1 MISNVV
7 IDDDEEYNNEEEDN
21 QYESEEND
29 DDVNEETQNNDNN
42 NNNQNEEETK
52 KDPYAH
58 LPKSLRDIIEELN
71 NKNVLNLLIKPK
83 QNAPDHKKQQLQK
96 KKRRRS
102 SITQMFQQ
110 LSTTST
116 LKQNEQQPS
125 TTLIPQQPEQPTL
138 SVIDKSPVTLEELLD
153 GTQKPNAEIFR
164 KNVIKIEI
172 DIENI
177 DIFIDEEREETYKF
191 NESSS
196 SPYNSQ
202 IKNKNNFSYDLS
214 SMTNI
219 GAPIDIDINLTSIE
233 MKPFSFKEHDDEH
246 IQFHQK
252 QATINEI
259 TNLLSSTETTTR
271 YTKISESRKRIQKR
285 SKNLLSLKQSIRKV
299 INTNKLKQT
308 LPSSMKIPYKRHK
321 VEFKKNPLDYILLVD
336 NIYFSQVM
344 NSFTTAKEIVD
355 HIKII
360 GLDFVP
366 SKHAKSIEIS
376 EMFLSEVIT
385 FLVKNNRI
393 LDVTRILLQINAEIL
408 NESMVKQAIQGTK
421 LVNAFT
427 YLITH
432 SGDKSDFMKP
442 LEYMYALFGGVESSE
457 QYNQFMGCAVGDVN
471 IIQCKQYFGHRLFW
485 YCNFCLDKYTFPERY
500 PMDNDIYVKLV
511 PKIFLFLSSD
521 EVCSKLVEFDSFTY
535 FTVYSRFFTENEI
548 NKYININFS
557 KDPEIDCNYQGAKRK
572 EPNFVIKPLTMLE
585 NVLNICI
592 ALKSDN
598 VYILND
604 AFEFIDKY
612 YDNPQIEN
620 EVRINKTLFH
630 TAINHFLNYQYIIK
644 RLTNENDPF
653 MCHQPPDDYNESKLK
668 QDLENKAIRLLKQV
682 DGEELEKDKFNSEEI
697 KSLIQ
702 MASKTNFTKAEIM
715 LFTME
720 KNYVQVLH
728 CKIKLILNQ
737 GENGLDVDKDEL
749 FQWIQYIIEE
759 LSGKSKEEVDKKNKF
774 IDAVYLQFIN
784 LCNISIIKV
793 LEIIKKYFYKDHNRV
808 IETLKCN
815 PPLQFDFLK
824 RFLGEHEDKKNSSV
838 PDIALNI
845 EVQDQMDEQEA
856 NAKQQ
861 QQINNENYIIDNNDD
876 EDAEIELNTVDQMYL
891 QLIKLSLD
899 LGEKKLLTKIL
910 ANRPNLCNKKV
921 LELLNQHKAY
931 ENAVYVCQ
939 VIGGYEDGIQM
950 TTLAIKN
957 TYNDITNNFKNNV
970 FRETKNVYYLQ
981 KMKRLITLG
990 IEICNSHSEKSHDYK
1005 GWIKLLEALYDFRCR
1020 FKEFKKVFKANA
1032 RYLDYEFKRVE
1043 NTILSGLES
1052 IFEIMEKPFKINGL
1066 VEFVSSNCTNA
1077 GYVEF
1082 RQIVMKEI
1090 YSLRKSLRLFERS
1103 LKILQD
1109 HTKKEF
1115 FELLDSKR
1123 KGKLYTLGIDGR
1135 SKVCMV
1141 CHESLSHQRKG
1152 EKKGKSI
1159 PVIIFPCDHYYHT
1172 NCCAQEGEYT
1182 YVCAVCRQQEIDMY
1196 PGYLKHDLF
1205 IPSLEVENEEKK
1217 EGDEEKKEGEKE
1229 GIVKPNEEQVDDDES
1244 NSICKDPSYRTKK
1257 KNMLKNFREKMF
1269 DKHNEVDKMIKCHGK
1284 LFKEC
1289 GEGDEMETN
1298 Y

>member
-7 IDDDEEYNNEEEDN
+7 IDDDDEYNNEEEEED

-29 DDVNEETQNNDNN
+29 NDVNDEAQNNNDN
-42 NNNQNEEETK
+42 NNNQNEEENK

-83 QNAPDHKKQQLQK
+83 QNVPDHKKQQLQR

-102 SITQMFQQ
+102 SITPMIQQ
-110 LSTTST
+110 LSATPT

-125 TTLIPQQPEQPTL
+125 TTTIPEQTEQTTPRA
-138 SVIDKSPVTLEELLD
+138 IDKSPVTLEELLD
-153 GTQKPNAEIFR
+153 DTPKPSANIFR
-164 KNVIKIEI
+164 KKVIKIEI

-177 DIFIDEEREETYKF
+177 DIFVDEEREETYKF

-219 GAPIDIDINLTSIE
+219 GAPIDIDINLTSVE
-233 MKPFSFKEHDDEH
+233 MKPFSFKEYDDDH

-259 TNLLSSTETTTR
+259 TNLLSSTDTTTR
-271 YTKISESRKRIQKR
+271 YTQISESRKRMQKR
-285 SKNLLSLKQSIRKV
+285 SKQLSLKQSIRKV

-336 NIYFSQVM
+336 SLYFSQIM
-344 NSFTTAKEIVD
+344 DKFSTPKEIED
-355 HIKII
+355 HIKIL

-366 SKHAKSIEIS
+366 SKYAKSTEITEQFLG
-376 EMFLSEVIT
+376 EMISFL
-385 FLVKNNRI
+385 LNKNRI
-393 LDVTRILLQINAEIL
+393 IDVKLILLQINPDIL
-408 NESMVKQAIQGTK
+408 NGAKQTIQSSK
-421 LVNAFT
+421 LLNVYT
-427 YLITH
+427 YVVTH
-432 SGDKSDFMKP
+432 SGDIDYMKP
-442 LEYMYALFGGVESSE
+442 LDYMYALFVGEDPSDN
-457 QYNQFMGCAVGDVN
+457 YNQFMGCAAGDVN
-471 IIQCKQYFGHRLFW
+471 IIQCKQYYGHRIFW
-485 YCNFCLDKYTFPERY
+485 YCNLCLDKYTFPERY
-500 PMDNDIYVKLV
+500 PMDDDVYTMLV

-521 EVCSKLVEFDSFTY
+521 EVCKTLVEFDSFTY
-535 FTVYSRFFTENEI
+535 FTVYSRFFIENGI
-548 NKYININFS
+548 NKYINIKYPKNS
-557 KDPEIDCNYQGAKRK
+557 DITLNYQGAKSND
-572 EPNFVIKPLTMLE
+572 PNFVIKPLTMLE

-612 YDNPQIEN
+612 YKDPQIEN
-620 EVRINKTLFH
+620 EVRINKMLFH
-630 TAINHFLNYQYIIK
+630 TAIKHFLNYQFIIK
-644 RLTNENDPF
+644 RLTNANDPF
-653 MCHQPPDDYNESKLK
+653 MCHQPPDDYNETKLK
-668 QDLENKAIRLLKQV
+668 QDLEEKAIRLLKQV

-697 KSLIQ
+697 DSLIQ
-702 MASKTNFTKAEIM
+702 MASKTSYIKAEIM
-715 LFTME
+715 LFTMD

-737 GENGLDVDKDEL
+737 GENGLDIDKDEL
-749 FQWIQYIIEE
+749 FQWIQYVLEE

-774 IDAVYLQFIN
+774 VDAVYLQFIN

-793 LEIIKKYFYKDHNRV
+793 LEIIKKYFYKEHNRI
-808 IETLKCN
+808 IETLQCN

-838 PDIALNI
+838 PNIALNI

-861 QQINNENYIIDNNDD
+861 QQMNNENYIIDDDD
-876 EDAEIELNTVDQMYL
+876 EDAEVELNTIDQMYL
-891 QLIKLSLD
+891 KLIKLSLD

-910 ANRPNLCNKKV
+910 VNRPNLCNKKV

-931 ENAVYVCQ
+931 ENAIYVCQ

-981 KMKRLITLG
+981 KMKRLISLG
-990 IEICNSHSEKSHDYK
+990 IEICNSHSEKSGDYK
-1005 GWIKLLEALYDFRCR
+1005 GWIKLLEELYDFRCR

-1052 IFEIMEKPFKINGL
+1052 IFEVMEKPFKIKGL
-1066 VEFVSSNCTNA
+1066 VEFVSSNCANA

-1115 FELLDSKR
+1115 FSLLDSKR

-1172 NCCAQEGEYT
+1172 YCCASEGDYT
-1182 YVCAVCRQQEIDMY
+1182 YVCAVCRQQEIDTY
-1196 PGYLKHDLF
+1196 PGYLKNDLF
-1205 IPSLEVENEEKK
+1205 IPNVEEEKGNEEQ
-1217 EGDEEKKEGEKE
+1217 KEGEQGGMEKAVE
-1229 GIVKPNEEQVDDDES
+1229 EVMEEDKPNTICDE
-1244 NSICKDPSYRTKK
+1244 PSYRTKK
-1257 KNMLKNFREKMF
+1257 KSMLKNFREKMF
-1269 DKHNEVDKMIKCHGK
+1269 DKHNEVDKMTKCHGK

-1289 GEGDEMETN
+1289 GEGDENETN

>member
-7 IDDDEEYNNEEEDN
+7 IDDDEEYNNEEEE
-21 QYESEEND
+21 YESEENE
-29 DDVNEETQNNDNN
+29 DDVNEETQNNDT

-83 QNAPDHKKQQLQK
+83 QNAPDQKKQQLQR

-102 SITQMFQQ
+102 SITPMFQQ

-116 LKQNEQQPS
+116 LKQPEQQPS
-125 TTLIPQQPEQPTL
+125 TTPISQQPEQTTL

-153 GTQKPNAEIFR
+153 GTPKPNAEILR

-219 GAPIDIDINLTSIE
+219 GAPIDIDINLTSVE

-246 IQFHQK
+246 LQFHQK

-271 YTKISESRKRIQKR
+271 YTQISESRKRIQKR
-285 SKNLLSLKQSIRKV
+285 SNKLSLKQSIRKI

-336 NIYFSQVM
+336 SLYFSQVM
-344 NSFTTAKEIVD
+344 NSFTTTKEIED
-355 HIKII
+355 HIKKL

-366 SKHAKSIEIS
+366 SKYAKTTEIT
-376 EMFLSEVIT
+376 EQFLSEMIS
-385 FLVKNNRI
+385 FLLNKNRI
-393 LDVTRILLQINAEIL
+393 IDVKLILLQINPDIL
-408 NESMVKQAIQGTK
+408 NRAKQIIQSSK
-421 LVNAFT
+421 LLNVYT
-427 YLITH
+427 YVVTH
-432 SGDKSDFMKP
+432 SGDVNYMKP
-442 LEYMYALFGGVESSE
+442 LDYMYALFVGEDPSDN
-457 QYNQFMGCAVGDVN
+457 YKQFIGCAAGDVN
-471 IIQCKQYFGHRLFW
+471 IIQCKQYYGHRIFW
-485 YCNFCLDKYTFPERY
+485 YCNLCLDKYTFPERY
-500 PMDNDIYVKLV
+500 PMDDDVYAMLV

-521 EVCSKLVEFDSFTY
+521 EICKTLVEFDSFTY

-548 NKYININFS
+548 NKYINIKYPKNS
-557 KDPEIDCNYQGAKRK
+557 EITLNYQGAKSND
-572 EPNFVIKPLTMLE
+572 PNFVITPLSMLE

-612 YDNPQIEN
+612 YNNPQIEN

-653 MCHQPPDDYNESKLK
+653 MCHQPPDDYNEAKLK
-668 QDLENKAIRLLKQV
+668 QELEEKAIRLLKQV

-697 KSLIQ
+697 KTLVQ

-715 LFTME
+715 LFTMD
-720 KNYVQVLH
+720 KNYIQVLH

-749 FQWIQYIIEE
+749 FQWIQYVLEE
-759 LSGKSKEEVDKKNKF
+759 LSGKSKEEAEKKKAF

-808 IETLKCN
+808 IETLQCN

-838 PDIALNI
+838 PDISLNI

-861 QQINNENYIIDNNDD
+861 QQMMNNENYIIDEDD
-876 EDAEIELNTVDQMYL
+876 EDAEVELNTVDQMYL

-981 KMKRLITLG
+981 KMKRLISLG

-1052 IFEIMEKPFKINGL
+1052 IFEVMEKDFKIKGL

-1115 FELLDSKR
+1115 FTLLDSKR
-1123 KGKLYTLGIDGR
+1123 KGKLYTLGIGGR
-1135 SKVCMV
+1135 SKMCMV
-1141 CHESLSHQRKG
+1141 CKESLNYQRKG

-1172 NCCAQEGEYT
+1172 YCCASEGDYT
-1182 YVCAVCRQQEIDMY
+1182 YVCAVCRQQEIDTY

-1205 IPSLEVENEEKK
+1205 IPNVEEEKEKGNEEQ
-1217 EGDEEKKEGEKE
+1217 KEGEQGGMEKVVE
-1229 GIVKPNEEQVDDDES
+1229 EVMEEDKPNTICDDTT
-1244 NSICKDPSYRTKK
+1244 YRNKK
-1257 KNMLKNFREKMF
+1257 KSMLKNFREKMF